1 MKRAIELPLLG
12 LLLLAL
18 LPGLGACGDSGG
30 NAAGDADADVASAN
44 CRALLAADQTFALD
58 QEEGAR
64 SFQTHAYFDGEAIWI
79 VHAIVPAGVSA
90 IQIQALRVGCD
101 GAVLNPPLII
111 SPDNSFTHTEPR
123 ITGYGEHVMVAWQ
136 TDSSAVPDN
145 LSTHYRVFDRNAGP
159 LAASATHLDTQYK
172 GASAG
177 NTWMPDLAA
186 GPAGFA
192 VAGLRG
198 VSDFTSFQSFMQ
210 RVDFGGAMVGE
221 AVDGEL
227 QDGLWQ
233 GQAALTLDDSGAAIM
248 AWELTAEDDS
258 NYIVQARIG
267 AGQSA
272 PESAPVRMSND
283 NGSQVSFGSSTAMGS
298 YVVAGRAAGG
308 LIVKPA
314 DALDPSSSELV
325 LDRAK
330 VALYPQVALGNGTG
344 VVGWLENTAGVEAE
358 IYLQGFTSESANPI
372 AMGGARILATDNAT
386 VGAYRLSISHI
397 LDQVFVVTWTEG
409 PVTALQVKW
418 RLVDMSAPSP

>member
-1 MKRAIELPLLG
+1 MNRADPLPLLG
-12 LLLLAL
+12 LLLPAL
-18 LPGLGACGDSGG
+18 LLACGDSGG
-30 NAAGDADADVASAN
+30 GAAGDADTGVASAE
-44 CRALLAADQTFALD
+44 CRAILAANQTFALE

-64 SFQTHAYFDGEAIWI
+64 SFQTHAHFDGEGIWI
-79 VHAIVPAGVSA
+79 VHAIVPAGVQA

-111 SPDNSFTHTEPR
+111 SANNEFTHTEPR
-123 ITGYGEHVMVAWQ
+123 ITGYGDNVMVAWQ
-136 TDSSAVPDN
+136 TDSGAAPNN

-192 VAGLRG
+192 LAGLRG
-198 VSDFTSFQSFMQ
+198 VSDFNSFQSFMQ
-210 RVDFGGAMVGE
+210 RVDFEGAMVGE

-283 NGSQVSFGSSTAMGS
+283 NGSQVSFGSSTAMGAF
-298 YVVAGRAAGG
+298 VVATRSAGG
-308 LIVKPA
+308 LILKPA

-330 VALYPQVALGNGTG
+330 AALYPQVALGDGTG

-358 IYLQGFTSESANPI
+358 IHLQGFSSESTNPV
-372 AMGGARILATDNAT
+372 AMGEPRTLSTDNAT

-409 PVTALQVKW
+409 PVSALQVKW